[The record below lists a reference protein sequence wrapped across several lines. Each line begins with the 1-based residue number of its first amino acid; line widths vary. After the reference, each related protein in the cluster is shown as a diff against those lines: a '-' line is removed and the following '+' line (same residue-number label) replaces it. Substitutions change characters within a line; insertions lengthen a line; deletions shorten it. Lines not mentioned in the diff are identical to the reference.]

1 MLDRIERNTEPSTGS
16 SLGVR
21 MRVLVSGGSG
31 MVGSNLREK
40 LNLLDI
46 EVISPSQEELDLT
59 LQDEVSSFFRKHE
72 PDAVIHCA
80 GLVGGIQANIARPYD
95 FAIQNITMGSNIVN
109 SCLENGVE
117 KLINLGSSCMYPKEG
132 RNPLKEESILSG
144 PLEPTNEGYAI
155 AKIAV
160 SRLCNYSNT
169 QFGTD
174 FKTLIPCN
182 LYGKYDNFDLKKA
195 HLIPGV
201 IHRMHVN
208 KNSGEGTIAI
218 WGDGSA
224 RREFMYASD
233 LADFVCFALSEYSS
247 VPEEINVG
255 LGFDFT
261 VKQYYEMIADELG
274 YDVDFEFDLSR
285 PTGMKQ
291 KLVDTAKQENMG
303 WSPPTET
310 RDGIRKTYRYFLD
323 AWI

>member
-1 MLDRIERNTEPSTGS
+1 MK
-16 SLGVR
+16 
-21 MRVLVSGGSG
+21 VLVTGGSG

-40 LNLLDI
+40 LNSLGI
-46 EVISPSQEELDLT
+46 ETISPKQEELDLT
-59 LQDEVSSFFRKHE
+59 KQDEVASFFSRLK

-80 GLVGGIQANIARPYD
+80 GLVGGIHANIERPYD
-95 FAIQNITMGSNIVN
+95 FALQNIFMGSNIVN

-117 KLINLGSSCMYPKEG
+117 KFINLGSSCMYPKEG
-132 RNPLKEESILSG
+132 ENPLTEDSILSG

-160 SRLCNYSNT
+160 SRLCKYSNS

-174 FKTLIPCN
+174 FKTMIPCN
-182 LYGKYDNFDLKKA
+182 LFGKYDDFDLKKA

-201 IHRMHVN
+201 IHRMHLH
-208 KNSGEGTIAI
+208 KNSGKDSIKI

-233 LADFVCFALSEYSS
+233 LAVFICFALSEYSS
-247 VPEEINVG
+247 IPQEVNVG

-261 VKQYYEMIADELG
+261 VKEYYQMIAEEIGYLG
-274 YDVDFEFDLSR
+274 NFEFDLSK
-285 PTGMKQ
+285 PVGMRQ
-291 KLVDTAKQENMG
+291 KLVDVSKQKSLG
-303 WSPPTET
+303 WSPPTDT
-310 RDGIRKTYRYFLD
+310 REAIGKTYSYFLD

>member
-1 MLDRIERNTEPSTGS
+1 
-16 SLGVR
+16 
-21 MRVLVSGGSG
+21 MRVIITGGSG
-31 MVGSNLREK
+31 MVGSNLREALSSLGIK
-40 LNLLDI
+40 S
-46 EVISPSQEELDLT
+46 ISPNQKGLDLT
-59 LQDEVSSFFRKHE
+59 KQDEVSNFFTKHK
-72 PDAVIHCA
+72 PNAVIHCA
-80 GLVGGIQANIARPYD
+80 GLVGGIHANIARPYD
-95 FAIQNITMGSNIVN
+95 FAMQNMSMGSNIVN

-117 KLINLGSSCMYPKEG
+117 KLINLGSSCMYPRDG
-132 RNPLKEESILSG
+132 HNPLKEESLLSG
-144 PLEPTNEGYAI
+144 PLEPTNEGYAV

-160 SRLCNYSNT
+160 SRLCKYSNS

-182 LYGKYDNFDLKKA
+182 LYGKYDDFDLEKA

-201 IHRMHVN
+201 IHRMHLH
-208 KNSGEGTIAI
+208 KNSGKESITI

-233 LADFVCFALSEYSS
+233 LADFICFALSKYNS

-261 VKQYYEMIADELG
+261 VKEYYQMIAEEIG
-274 YDVDFEFDLSR
+274 YSGKFEFDLSK

-291 KLVDTAKQENMG
+291 KLVDVSKQNSLG
-303 WSPPTET
+303 WSPPTDT
-310 RDGIRKTYRYFLD
+310 REAIRKTYRHFVD

>member
-1 MLDRIERNTEPSTGS
+1 
-16 SLGVR
+16 
-21 MRVLVSGGSG
+21 

-40 LNLLDI
+40 LNSLGI
-46 EVISPSQEELDLT
+46 ETISPKREELDLT
-59 LQDEVSSFFRKHE
+59 KQDEVASFFSRLK

-80 GLVGGIQANIARPYD
+80 GLVGGIHANIERPYD
-95 FAIQNITMGSNIVN
+95 FALQNIFIGSNIVN

-117 KLINLGSSCMYPKEG
+117 KFINLGSSCMYPKEG
-132 RNPLKEESILSG
+132 ENPLTEDSILSG

-160 SRLCNYSNT
+160 SRLCKYSNS

-174 FKTLIPCN
+174 FKTMIPCN
-182 LYGKYDNFDLKKA
+182 LYGKYDDFDLKKA

-201 IHRMHVN
+201 IHRMHLH
-208 KNSGEGTIAI
+208 KNSGKDSIKI

-233 LADFVCFALSEYSS
+233 LALFICYALSEYSS
-247 VPEEINVG
+247 IPQELNVG

-261 VKQYYEMIADELG
+261 VKEYYQMIAEEIG
-274 YDVDFEFDLSR
+274 YFGNFEFDLSK
-285 PTGMKQ
+285 PIGMRQ
-291 KLVDTAKQENMG
+291 KLVDVSKQESLG
-303 WSPPTET
+303 WSPPTDT
-310 RDGIRKTYRYFLD
+310 REAIGKTYSYFLD

>member
-1 MLDRIERNTEPSTGS
+1 MNREKYKASDGNLRRGS
-16 SLGVR
+16 
-21 MRVLVSGGSG
+21 MRVVVTGGSG
-31 MVGSNLREK
+31 MVGSNLRER
-40 LNLLDI
+40 LSSLGI
-46 EVISPSQEELDLT
+46 ESISPNHKNLDLT
-59 LQDEVSSFFRKHE
+59 KQEEVSDFFKKHT

-80 GLVGGIQANIARPYD
+80 GLVGGIHANIARPYD
-95 FAIQNITMGSNIVN
+95 FAMQNMSMGSNIVK

-117 KLINLGSSCMYPKEG
+117 KLINLGSSCMYPREG
-132 RNPLKEESILSG
+132 QNPLREESLLSG

-160 SRLCNYSNT
+160 SRLCKYSNS

-182 LYGKYDNFDLKKA
+182 LYGKYDDFDLEKA

-201 IHRMHVN
+201 IHRMHLHRD
-208 KNSGEGTIAI
+208 SGKESITI

-233 LADFVCFALSEYSS
+233 LADFICFALSEYRSI
-247 VPEEINVG
+247 PQELNVG

-261 VKQYYEMIADELG
+261 VKEYYQMIAEEIG
-274 YDVDFEFDLSR
+274 YSGNFEFDLSK

-291 KLVDTAKQENMG
+291 KLVDVTKQEALG
-303 WSPPTET
+303 WSPPTDT
-310 RDGIRKTYRYFLD
+310 REGIRKTYSYFVD
-323 AWI
+323 AWL

>member
-1 MLDRIERNTEPSTGS
+1 
-16 SLGVR
+16 
-21 MRVLVSGGSG
+21 
-31 MVGSNLREK
+31 MVGSNLREA
-40 LNLLDI
+40 LNSLDI
-46 EVISPSQEELDLT
+46 EVTSPNQEELDLT
-59 LQDEVSSFFRKHE
+59 KQDDVLRYIRDNQ
-72 PDAVIHCA
+72 PDAVVHCA

-95 FAIQNITMGSNIVN
+95 FAIQNISMGSNIVS
-109 SCLENGVE
+109 SCLENGIE
-117 KLINLGSSCMYPKEG
+117 KLINLGSSCMYPREG
-132 RNPLKEESILSG
+132 ENPLKEESILSG
-144 PLEPTNEGYAI
+144 SLEPTNEGYAI

-160 SRLCNYSNT
+160 SRLCNYANT

-174 FKTLIPCN
+174 FKTMIPCN

-201 IHRMHVN
+201 IHRMHLQN
-208 KNSGEGTIAI
+208 MSGEGAMTI

-233 LADFVCFALSEYSS
+233 LADFVCFALSEYKS

-261 VKQYYEMIADELG
+261 VRQYYEMIAEEIG
-274 YDVDFEFDLSR
+274 YSGDFEFDLSK

-291 KLVDTAKQENMG
+291 KLVDTSKQEEMG

-310 RDGIRKTYRYFLD
+310 REGISKTYRFFRER
-323 AWI
+323 WI

>member
-1 MLDRIERNTEPSTGS
+1 MK
-16 SLGVR
+16 
-21 MRVLVSGGSG
+21 VLVTGGSG

-40 LNLLDI
+40 LNSLGI
-46 EVISPSQEELDLT
+46 ETISPKQEELDLT
-59 LQDEVSSFFRKHE
+59 KQDEVASFFSRLK

-80 GLVGGIQANIARPYD
+80 GLVGGIHANIERPYD
-95 FAIQNITMGSNIVN
+95 FALQNIFMGSNIVN

-117 KLINLGSSCMYPKEG
+117 KFINLGSSCMYPKEG
-132 RNPLKEESILSG
+132 ENPLTEDSILSG

-160 SRLCNYSNT
+160 SRLCKYSNS

-174 FKTLIPCN
+174 FKTMIPCN
-182 LYGKYDNFDLKKA
+182 LYGKYDDFDLKKA

-201 IHRMHVN
+201 IHRMHLH
-208 KNSGEGTIAI
+208 KNSGKDSIKI

-233 LADFVCFALSEYSS
+233 LAVFICFALSEYSS
-247 VPEEINVG
+247 IPQEVNVG

-261 VKQYYEMIADELG
+261 VKEYYQMIAEEIG
-274 YDVDFEFDLSR
+274 YFGNFEFDLSK
-285 PTGMKQ
+285 PVGMRQ
-291 KLVDTAKQENMG
+291 KLVDVSKQKSLG
-303 WSPPTET
+303 WSPPTDT
-310 RDGIRKTYRYFLD
+310 REAIGKTYSYFLD

>member
-1 MLDRIERNTEPSTGS
+1 MI
-16 SLGVR
+16 LGVH
-21 MRVLVSGGSG
+21 MRVLVTGGSG
-31 MVGSNLREK
+31 MVGSNLRDA
-40 LNLLDI
+40 LNSLDV
-46 EVISPSQEELDLT
+46 EVISPNQEELDLT
-59 LQDEVSSFFRKHE
+59 RQDDVTSYFGKKQPE
-72 PDAVIHCA
+72 AVIHCA

-95 FAIQNITMGSNIVN
+95 FAIQNISMGSNIVN

-132 RNPLKEESILSG
+132 ENPLKEEMILSG

-160 SRLCNYSNT
+160 SRLCNYSNS

-174 FKTLIPCN
+174 FKTMIPCN

-201 IHRMHVN
+201 IHRMHLHN
-208 KNSGEGTIAI
+208 DSGDGAITI

-233 LADFVCFALSEYSS
+233 LADFVCFALSNYKSI
-247 VPEEINVG
+247 PEEINVG

-261 VKQYYEMIADELG
+261 VKEYYEMIAEEIG
-274 YDVDFEFDLSR
+274 YEGDFDFDLSR

-291 KLVDTAKQENMG
+291 KLVDTTKQEEMG
-303 WSPPTET
+303 WKPPTAIKE
-310 RDGIRKTYRYFLD
+310 GIRKTYGFFMEGQG
-323 AWI
+323 